1 MARRLLIHASTAA
14 ILFCLFLAAVPA
26 AFAHAHPVTMT
37 PAKDSTVTAPTEISV
52 FFSEALEPKFSTLQ
66 LQDSMGMVVSKAT
79 AVIDPK
85 DAKHLTLAL
94 PTLAPGVY
102 TVNWVSVATDGHR
115 MPGKYSFTVTAKH

>member
-1 MARRLLIHASTAA
+1 MLQRTFLRIS
-14 ILFCLFLAAVPA
+14 LAAGIMLIAAPM

-37 PAKDSTVTAPTEISV
+37 PAKDSTVTAPTEISI

-66 LQDSMGMVVSKAT
+66 LQDSTGMVVSKAT
-79 AVIDPK
+79 TVLDPK

-94 PTLAPGVY
+94 PTLTPGVY

-115 MPGKYSFTVTAKH
+115 MPGKYSFTVTADPAKH